1 LPDGALFGFNAARA
15 GVRSRSHALPGTSI
29 DGWASGDVVTRS
41 VTLAF
46 LGDLML
52 GRGVSR
58 KLRHK
63 TAEWFW
69 GDTLPV
75 LRATAGVFAN
85 LESPL
90 TATRTRWTRSW
101 KYFHFRG
108 DPEAVDILRCANVR
122 FVCLA
127 NNHILDF
134 ETAGLFDTRRILDE
148 AGIRHA
154 GAGRD
159 MAEAAAPVQVDLA
172 GLRVGVIAATDNM
185 RAFRASAEGP
195 GTHLIDI
202 GGAAASLGP
211 IRDAAAALRRDGAG
225 LIVLSIH
232 WGPNMRRRPSDEFR
246 VFARAAIDNGID
258 VLHGHSA
265 HVFQGIERHGRG
277 LILYDT
283 GNFLDDYWKFPFRH
297 DDWSFVFL
305 LDLEDGRMKRLRL
318 IPVLLHPW
326 PVSRTK
332 GETFRH
338 INARMTEL
346 CAAYDTPVV
355 GTAEGLEIPL
365 VV

>member
-1 LPDGALFGFNAARA
+1 M
-15 GVRSRSHALPGTSI
+15 TS
-29 DGWASGDVVTRS
+29 A

-58 KLRHK
+58 TLRRK
-63 TAEWFW
+63 TPDWFW
-69 GDTLPV
+69 GDTLSI
-75 LRATAGVFAN
+75 LRGTAGVFAN

-90 TATRTRWTRSW
+90 TASRTRWHRSW

-108 DPEAVDILRCANVR
+108 DPEAVEILRCANIR
-122 FVCLA
+122 FVNLA

-134 ETAGLFDTRRILDE
+134 ETAGLFDTRRILDTS
-148 AGIRHA
+148 GIAHA

-159 MAEAAAPVQVDLA
+159 MAEAATPVQVDVD
-172 GLRVGVIAATDNM
+172 GFRVGVIAATDNM
-185 RAFRASAEGP
+185 RAFRATPEGP

-202 GGAAASLGP
+202 GAASSALGP
-211 IRDAAAALRRDGAG
+211 IREAAAALRRDGAD

-232 WGPNMRRRPSDEFR
+232 WGPNMRHRPNERFR
-246 VFARAAIDNGID
+246 DFAHAAIDHGID

-265 HVFQGIERHGRG
+265 HVFQGIERRGRG

-297 DDWSFVFL
+297 DNWSFIFL
-305 LDLEDGRMKRLRL
+305 LDLEDRRMTRLRL

-326 PVSRTK
+326 PVSRAK
-332 GETFRH
+332 GETFRR

-346 CAAYDTPVV
+346 CAAYGTSVADTV
-355 GTAEGLEIPL
+355 EGLEIPL
-365 VV
+365 AP

>member
-1 LPDGALFGFNAARA
+1 M
-15 GVRSRSHALPGTSI
+15 SI
-29 DGWASGDVVTRS
+29 DEWASGGVLTRS
-41 VTLAF
+41 VTLAL

-58 KLRHK
+58 TLRRK
-63 TAEWFW
+63 TPEWFW
-69 GDTLPV
+69 GDTLPI
-75 LRATAGVFAN
+75 LRETAGVFAN

-90 TATRTRWTRSW
+90 TATRTRWSRSW
-101 KYFHFRG
+101 KYFHFRA
-108 DPEAVDILRCANVR
+108 DPEAVEILRCANVR

-134 ETAGLFDTRRILDE
+134 ETAGLFDTRRILDA
-148 AGIRHA
+148 AGIGHA

-159 MAEAAAPVQVDLA
+159 VIEAAAPVQVDLP

-202 GGAAASLGP
+202 GAASSALGP

-232 WGPNMRRRPSDEFR
+232 WGPNMRHRPNERFREF
-246 VFARAAIDNGID
+246 AHAAIDSGID

-265 HVFQGIERHGRG
+265 HVFQGIERRGRG

-297 DDWSFVFL
+297 DNWSFIFL
-305 LDLEDGRMKRLRL
+305 LDLEDGRMTRLRL
-318 IPVLLHPW
+318 LPVLLHPW
-326 PVSRTK
+326 PVSRAK
-332 GETFRH
+332 GETFRT
-338 INARMTEL
+338 IAARMTEL
-346 CAAYDTPVV
+346 CAAYDTPVAD
-355 GTAEGLEIPL
+355 TAGGLEIPL
-365 VV
+365 AL